1 VNWILKREVV
11 IVLWV
16 LTIMFEAGMAYLAL
30 ASGVIVWAWIL
41 FAIVVALLVM
51 GPRRWM
57 TMFWPEKE
65 KRGWWLYEDL

>member
-1 VNWILKREVV
+1 
-11 IVLWV
+11 
-16 LTIMFEAGMAYLAL
+16 MFEAGMAYLAL